1 VLGFLALPFVAY
13 VGTKTAHGEFTDRYI
28 LSMVL
33 SIPLATCYIFPRM
46 GRKGRTVFTAT
57 AILLI
62 SAHETRFWISQDH
75 RIGQL
80 QSPAIRVN
88 QMVSAAGYHNL
99 PVVISSAGQYLEL
112 NHYAP
117 LDMDR
122 RLLVLVDPPR
132 AITYDGSD
140 TTDKEMLA
148 LRSYAPLHVEEFSL
162 FRTERPEF
170 LLLSNGEP
178 RLDWWPSR
186 FRGERDAELR
196 VLASQDQWTIYL
208 VKLVP

>member
-1 VLGFLALPFVAY
+1 V
-13 VGTKTAHGEFTDRYI
+13 
-28 LSMVL
+28 
-33 SIPLATCYIFPRM
+33 
-46 GRKGRTVFTAT
+46 
-57 AILLI
+57 
-62 SAHETRFWISQDH
+62 
-75 RIGQL
+75 
-80 QSPAIRVN
+80 
-88 QMVSAAGYHNL
+88 
-99 PVVISSAGQYLEL
+99 GQYLVL

-122 RLLVLVDPPR
+122 RLLLLVDPPR
-132 AITYDGSD
+132 AIMYDGTD

-162 FRTERPEF
+162 FSTTRPEF

-178 RLDWWPSR
+178 RLDWWPAR